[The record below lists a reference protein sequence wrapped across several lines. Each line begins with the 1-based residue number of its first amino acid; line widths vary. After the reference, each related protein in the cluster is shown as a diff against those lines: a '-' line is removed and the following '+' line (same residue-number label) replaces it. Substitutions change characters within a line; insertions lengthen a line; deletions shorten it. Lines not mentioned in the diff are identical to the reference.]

1 MIRYGVAALGLIGLI
16 LVGMKIAQWRY
27 DAAAGVM
34 LRTQVAEERAGK
46 MKAQSDARIL
56 AEELRATEAAIHER
70 IKDIKRKVVVNRS
83 PDCAIP
89 ADTLRLL
96 NDARGIDQL
105 PHAAHPDD
113 GPTVAPSAIA
123 SRGTDGAGRIRGTLP

>member
-1 MIRYGVAALGLIGLI
+1 MIRYGLAALGLISLI

-34 LRTQVAEERAGK
+34 LRAQVAEERAGK
-46 MKAQSDARIL
+46 LKAQSDARIL
-56 AEELRATEAAIHER
+56 AEELRATEIAVHDHIAE
-70 IKDIKRKVVVNRS
+70 IKRKVVVNRS

-89 ADTLRLL
+89 VVTLRLL
-96 NDARGIDQL
+96 NDARSLDKL
-105 PHAAHPDD
+105 PNAPHPDD

-123 SRGTDGAGRIRGTLP
+123 SGGAHDAGRIRGTLP